1 MEKVVEVPKFV
12 EITAKEPV
20 MITQNKI
27 VDRFVDKVVNTTC
40 YEEKIKEVPTVREKI
55 VTVEKLVPQIKEIEV
70 FKDKIIEK
78 EKLVTKTDVT
88 NKIETK
94 YEPVITKEDK
104 LVTVAH
110 ST

>member
-1 MEKVVEVPKFV
+1 VPRFV

-20 MITQNKI
+20 IITQNKI
-27 VDRFVDKVVNTTC
+27 VDRFIDKVVNTTC
-40 YEEKIKEVPTVREKI
+40 YEEKIKEVQTIKEKI
-55 VTVEKLVPQIKEIEV
+55 VTIEKLVHQIKEVEV

-78 EKLVTKTDVT
+78 EKLITKTDVN

-94 YEPVITKEDK
+94 YEPVITREDK